1 MIFGGYPYFPGKSVF
16 QPAGKRVLAG
26 LYNDVPIFEGKMRK
40 KREGRKGSHKSMYIS
55 LGGLGELLSLF
66 LGDWST
72 KQTDSTMFLY
82 DLFFLAI
89 LID

>member
-40 KREGRKGSHKSMYIS
+40 KREGRKGSHKI
-55 LGGLGELLSLF
+55 
-66 LGDWST
+66 
-72 KQTDSTMFLY
+72 
-82 DLFFLAI
+82 I
-89 LID
+89 